1 MSYEYGIYTHN
12 GETAVHVESVKNLA
26 QAQRIARDI
35 AQRDKTES
43 FVCNL
48 KTSAVRYRVRAQ
60 SQHA

>member
-1 MSYEYGIYTHN
+1 MSYQYGIYTHN
-12 GETAVHVESVKNLA
+12 GQRMVHVESVKDLA

-48 KTSAVRYRVRAQ
+48 KTSAVRYRVRGQ
-60 SQHA
+60 DQHD